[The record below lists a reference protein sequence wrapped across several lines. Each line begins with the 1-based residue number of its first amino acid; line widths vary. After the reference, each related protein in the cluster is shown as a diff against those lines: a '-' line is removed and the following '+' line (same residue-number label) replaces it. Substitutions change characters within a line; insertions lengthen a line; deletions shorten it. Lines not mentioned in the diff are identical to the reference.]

1 MKLYHGT
8 NIDFSRIL
16 LSKCKPNKDFG
27 CGFYLTNIRS
37 QAQEMAIRRT
47 EFMGNGTPIVQE
59 YLFDENLLN
68 SSDLKVKIFD
78 GVSKEWAEF
87 ILMNRKARGKKLHDY
102 DIVVGPV
109 ADDGVVYQL
118 NLYMQRLITLD
129 DLVRELTYKHLNNQ
143 YFFGSE
149 KAINTLKRDETKQK

>member
-8 NIDFSRIL
+8 NVEFSEVL
-16 LSKCKPNKDFG
+16 LSRCRPNKDFG
-27 CGFYLTNIRS
+27 RGFYLTDLRS

-47 EFMGNGTPIVQE
+47 EFSGWGVPVIQE
-59 YLFDENLLN
+59 YLFDENILHSSELN
-68 SSDLKVKIFD
+68 VKVFD
-78 GVSKEWAEF
+78 RVSREWAEF

-118 NLYMQRLITLD
+118 NLYLQHLITLD
-129 DLVRELTYKHLNNQ
+129 DLVRELTYKKLNNQ
-143 YFFGSE
+143 YFFGTEQS
-149 KAINTLKRDETKQK
+149 ILTLKRI

>member
-8 NIDFSRIL
+8 NMEFSEVQ
-16 LSKCKPNKDFG
+16 LSRCRPNKDFG
-27 CGFYLTNIRS
+27 RGFYLTAIRS

-47 EFMGNGTPIVQE
+47 EFSGWGVPVIQE
-59 YLFDENLLN
+59 YQFDESILHSTEYN
-68 SSDLKVKIFD
+68 VRVFD
-78 GVSKEWAEF
+78 GVSREWAEF
-87 ILMNRKARGKKLHDY
+87 ILMNRKARGRRLHDY

-129 DLVRELTYKHLNNQ
+129 ELVRELTYKQLNNQ
-143 YFFGSE
+143 YFFGTE
-149 KAINTLKRDETKQK
+149 KAIQTLVRT